1 MFVHVTARSFPDLSN
16 PTFKPYVSLPV
27 SSQDVHFGGQVHK
40 RLQWKLFVFTL
51 KNKNTC
57 VLVSVLLKLK
67 VKKAHLLLSVV
78 LYKYCFTR
86 PISYKYDETYHSC
99 LLPSM
104 H

>member
-1 MFVHVTARSFPDLSN
+1 MHVTARSFPDLSN
-16 PTFKPYVSLPV
+16 RTFKPYVSHPV

-51 KNKNTC
+51 KTKNAC
-57 VLVSVLLKLK
+57 VLVSRLLKLK

-78 LYKYCFTR
+78 LYRLSTVR
-86 PISYKYDETYHSC
+86 PISYKYDETYHSR
-99 LLPSM
+99 LLPIM